1 MASTSSLP
9 LLHVWTKGNVFLR
22 FRGTNT
28 RKSLTSLIFT
38 TLCVKT
44 KLMLASLINLME
56 EIDRACPLGN
66 DWRVIYFD
74 RHFLRKLCRF
84 YTFFEGTH
92 QDCWVHGEQMTDGFT
107 CFLQNWSRSCS
118 RSDWELW
125 RCTLQAWKTMRMLW
139 WNFFGSSGLFYLL
152 PSLSLIC
159 SWFIMH
165 CMQGWDQAN

>member
-9 LLHVWTKGNVFLR
+9 LLHVWTKCDVFLS

-84 YTFFEGTH
+84 YTFSVWGNSPR
-92 QDCWVHGEQMTDGFT
+92 
-107 CFLQNWSRSCS
+107 LLSA
-118 RSDWELW
+118 W
-125 RCTLQAWKTMRMLW
+125 RTNDRW
-139 WNFFGSSGLFYLL
+139 FYLFSTKL
-152 PSLSLIC
+152 FQAMFKIWLGAMEMHFASMKDNAHVMMKFL
-159 SWFIMH
+159 WF
-165 CMQGWDQAN
+165 